1 MNSSKAVTTVG
12 KAHCLLV
19 VIALAACSTSDSRE
33 QPRLGTLEFP
43 NSGAE
48 VAQRDFIEGVLYLHS
63 FEYAHAAESFRRAQD
78 GDPEFA
84 MAYWGEA
91 LTYTH
96 PVWNQ
101 QDVDKAME
109 VLERYGPNRE
119 TRLTKAPSDRERMY
133 LEAVEILYGEGGKEQ
148 RDTLYAD
155 AMRLVMES
163 YPEDLEAKT
172 FYAVALLGLSQG
184 DRNIP
189 TYMEAAEVAK
199 QVFEQNRNHP
209 GAAHYI
215 IHSYDD
221 PTNASK
227 GLEAARAYS
236 VIAPD
241 AGHAQHMTSHIF
253 LAMGLWDDV
262 IHANIQAM
270 TVMERN
276 QGRSPVGCGHYNE
289 WLLYG
294 YLQVNQT
301 SEAERLMH
309 ECFEDVLAG
318 RRSPNSLADMRAAYL
333 VDADDWTGEVFAM
346 AVDTADLSPFM
357 RGAVDLVDGLAAVE
371 HGALEAART
380 VLYRME
386 ARLPTVGV
394 EGRGN
399 AEVMERTLRAA
410 VWFATGNRESAVA
423 EIRRAA
429 ELEASLPFEFGP
441 PAVYKP
447 PRELEGEF
455 LLEMARLDDARV
467 AFELALARTPERFK
481 TAEGLAAASAE
492 GTQ

>member
-1 MNSSKAVTTVG
+1 MSTLWGMMRKFVCVVTASVLVG
-12 KAHCLLV
+12 CAKGNE
-19 VIALAACSTSDSRE
+19 STDG
-33 QPRLGTLEFP
+33 PRLGSLEFP
-43 NSGAE
+43 NSGSAA
-48 VAQRDFIEGVLYLHS
+48 AQEDFIEGVLYLHS

-78 GDPEFA
+78 VDPEFT

-101 QDVDKAME
+101 QDLEKA
-109 VLERYGPNRE
+109 LEALDRYGPDRE
-119 TRLTKAPSDRERMY
+119 ARHTKVPSDRERMY

-155 AMRLVMES
+155 AMRLLMES

-199 QVFEQNRNHP
+199 QVFEQNKDHP

-221 PTNASK
+221 PSNAPR

-236 VIAPD
+236 VMAPD

-253 LAMGLWDDV
+253 LAMGMWDDV
-262 IHANIQAM
+262 IRANINA
-270 TVMERN
+270 TAVTDRE

-294 YLQVNQT
+294 YLQVGNVQD
-301 SEAERLMH
+301 AGRLMSECMDDVIGH
-309 ECFEDVLAG
+309 E
-318 RRSPNSLADMRAAYL
+318 RNPNSLADMRAAYL
-333 VDADDWTGEVFAM
+333 VDTEDWDGAVFAM
-346 AVDTADLSPFM
+346 AADTADLDLFM
-357 RGAVDLVDGLAAVE
+357 RSAVDLVDGLAAADQ
-371 HGALEAART
+371 GALEAAWAA
-380 VLYRME
+380 VQRME
-386 ARLPTVGV
+386 ARRPSIVPSA
-394 EGRGN
+394 RGN

-410 VWFATGNRESAVA
+410 VLFASGDRDSAVA
-423 EIRRAA
+423 EVRRAA
-429 ELEASLPFEFGP
+429 ELEASLPFAFGP

-455 LLEMARLDDARV
+455 LLEMAQLDEAKA
-467 AFELALARTPERFK
+467 AFEKALARTPERFK
-481 TAEGLAAASAE
+481 TAEGLAAAST
-492 GTQ
+492 GSTQ